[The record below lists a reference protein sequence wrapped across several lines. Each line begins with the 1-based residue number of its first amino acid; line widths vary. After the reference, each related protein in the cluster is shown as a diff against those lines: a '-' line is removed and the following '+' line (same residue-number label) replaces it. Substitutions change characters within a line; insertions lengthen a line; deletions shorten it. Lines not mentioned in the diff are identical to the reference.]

1 MWVVPSPAESSEESS
16 AIKSAAA
23 DADKQPACNADDNAA
38 GVAFRPW
45 RYVVRYKSN
54 ASSVS
59 VAFERHLAAVTF
71 PL

>member
-1 MWVVPSPAESSEESS
+1 MRH
-16 AIKSAAA
+16 
-23 DADKQPACNADDNAA
+23 DNTA
-38 GVAFRPW
+38 GIAFRPW
-45 RYVVRYKSN
+45 RYVVRYKSS